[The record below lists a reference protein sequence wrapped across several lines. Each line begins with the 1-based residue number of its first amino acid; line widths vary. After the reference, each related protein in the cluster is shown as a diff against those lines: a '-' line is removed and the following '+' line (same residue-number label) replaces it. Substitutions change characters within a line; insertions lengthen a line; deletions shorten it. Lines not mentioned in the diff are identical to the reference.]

1 MSWAFVLLGIPALLL
16 LHGFFVTAEIGA
28 VSARRHRLVQL
39 AANGIKGARDFLPIT
54 QNPSRF
60 AAYVSACQVGITLT
74 CLVLGYWSY
83 AFLAMKLDDALAA
96 RLQLGEL
103 PARLLACTLVLG
115 IMMSLLVL
123 LGELVP
129 KSLALLRPESAAIHT
144 SGLMATLA
152 RLFRPV
158 TFFYDATARFLL
170 ARMGLSEATWQNT
183 HVHSPEEIQIL
194 VEESG
199 AEGLLEEEEQRL
211 LENTLRLRDFNAR
224 HAMIPRTQM
233 FTASVD
239 LPVPELLKLLAESP
253 YSRLPLYKDSPDTIV
268 GVVHLKDLVC
278 LTRDCSQIDHVSQV
292 MLPVPYVP
300 ETVPVDDLFNQL
312 QRKHYHV
319 AIVLDEFG
327 GTSGMVTLEDLIER
341 IFGDFEDEF
350 DPPEPRAELKAG
362 RLFLAGDVLLEDL
375 NEWLDVE
382 LDTEMVDTVGGLVVD
397 VRGDVPEV
405 GAEVDVQGFP
415 FRVERVEGKW
425 VARVSLPLTPEQA
438 TLFEESQP

>member
-1 MSWAFVLLGIPALLL
+1 MSWLVLLGIPVLLA

-28 VSARRHRLVQL
+28 VSARRHRLAQL
-39 AANGIKGARDFLPIT
+39 AANGVKGARDFLPVT
-54 QNPSRF
+54 QDAPRF

-83 AFLAMKLDDALAA
+83 AFLAMRVDDWLAA
-96 RLQLGEL
+96 QFGLD
-103 PARLLACTLVLG
+103 PTSARLLAVTLVLG
-115 IMMSLLVL
+115 VMMSLLVL

-129 KSLALLRPESAAIHT
+129 KSLAMVRPENAAIAT
-144 SGLMATLA
+144 SGLMGSLA
-152 RLFRPV
+152 RLLRPFTYV
-158 TFFYDATARFLL
+158 YDGTARFFL
-170 ARMGLSEATWQNT
+170 ARMGLSEAAWQNT

-211 LENTLRLRDFNAR
+211 LENTLRLRDFTAR

-239 LPVPELLKLLAESP
+239 LSVQELLKLLAESP
-253 YSRLPLYKDSPDTIV
+253 YSRLPLYRDSPDTIV

-278 LTRDCSQIDHVSQV
+278 LTRDCSHVEHVSQV
-292 MLPVPYVP
+292 MHSVPYVP
-300 ETVPVDDLFNQL
+300 ETVPVDVLFNQL
-312 QRKHYHV
+312 QRKHYHM

-350 DPPEPRAELKAG
+350 DPPEPQAELKG
-362 RLFLAGDVLLEDL
+362 DRLYVAGDVLVEDL
-375 NEWLDVE
+375 NEWLDLE
-382 LDTEMVDTVGGLVVD
+382 LDSEMVDTLGGLVMD
-397 VRGDVPEV
+397 ARGDVPEPSEQV
-405 GAEVDVQGFP
+405 EVAGIP

-425 VARVSLPLTPEQA
+425 VARVSLPVTPAQA
-438 TLFEESQP
+438 ASFEEAQP

>member
-1 MSWAFVLLGIPALLL
+1 MSWALILLGIPALLL

-28 VSARRHRLVQL
+28 VSARRHRLAQL
-39 AANGIKGARDFLPIT
+39 AANNVQAAKEFLPVT
-54 QNPSRF
+54 QDPYRF
-60 AAYVSACQVGITLT
+60 NAYVSACQVGITLT

-83 AFLAMKLDDALAA
+83 AFLAMPLKDVLAA
-96 RLQLGEL
+96 RFGLGDTVT
-103 PARLLACTLVLG
+103 RLLAVTLMLG
-115 IMMSLLVL
+115 VMASLLVL

-129 KSLALLRPESAAIHT
+129 KSLALLKPENAAIGT
-144 SGLMATLA
+144 AGFMCRLA
-152 RLFRPV
+152 RLFRPFTYV
-158 TFFYDATARFLL
+158 YDGTARFLL
-170 ARMGLSEATWQNT
+170 TRMGLSEATWQNT

-211 LENTLRLRDFNAR
+211 LENTLRLREFTAR

-239 LPVPELLKLLAESP
+239 LPIKELLKLLAESP
-253 YSRLPLYKDSPDTIV
+253 YSRLPLYKESPDHIV

-278 LTRDCSQIDHVSQV
+278 LSRDPDCVESVEQV
-292 MLPVPYVP
+292 MLKVPYVP
-300 ETVPVDDLFNQL
+300 ETVPVDELFNQL

-350 DPPEPRAELKAG
+350 DPPEAQAELKNE
-362 RLFLAGDVLLEDL
+362 RLYLAGDVLVEDL

-382 LDTEMVDTVGGLVVD
+382 LDSEMVDTIGGLVMD
-397 VRGDVPEV
+397 AQGDVPQPGTEV
-405 GAEVDVQGFP
+405 EIQGFT

-425 VARVSLPLTPEQA
+425 VARVSVPITPEQA
-438 TLFEESQP
+438 ASFEEAYS

>member
-1 MSWAFVLLGIPALLL
+1 MSWALILLGIPALLL
-16 LHGFFVTAEIGA
+16 MHGFFVTAEIGA
-28 VSARRHRLVQL
+28 VSARRHRLAQL
-39 AANGIKGARDFLPIT
+39 AANNVKAARDFLPVT
-54 QNPSRF
+54 QDAQRF
-60 AAYVSACQVGITLT
+60 GAYVSACQVGITLT

-83 AFLAMKLDDALAA
+83 AFLAMKLDDVLAA
-96 RLQLGEL
+96 QFQLSAT
-103 PARLLACTLVLG
+103 PARLLAVTLVLFV
-115 IMMSLLVL
+115 MTSLLVL

-129 KSLALLRPESAAIHT
+129 KSLALLRPEQATVAT
-144 SGLMATLA
+144 AGLMCRVA
-152 RLFRPV
+152 RLFRPF
-158 TFFYDATARFLL
+158 TFVYDGTARFFL
-170 ARMGLSEATWQNT
+170 ARIGLSEATWQNT

-211 LENTLRLRDFNAR
+211 LENTLRLREFTAR

-239 LPVPELLKLLAESP
+239 LPVKELLRLLAESP
-253 YSRLPLYKDSPDTIV
+253 YSRLPLYRDSPDQIV

-278 LTRDCSQIDHVSQV
+278 LVRDNSHVEHVSQV

-312 QRKHYHV
+312 QRKHYHM

-350 DPPEPRAELKAG
+350 DPPEPQAELKSG
-362 RLFLAGDVLLEDL
+362 RLYMAGDVLVEDV
-375 NEWLDVE
+375 NAWLDLE
-382 LDTEMVDTVGGLVVD
+382 LDSEMVDTVGGLVMD
-397 VRGDVPEV
+397 AQGDVPEPGSEVEV
-405 GAEVDVQGFP
+405 GDFK
-415 FRVERVEGKW
+415 FRVERVEGNW
-425 VARVSLPLTPEQA
+425 VARVSLPVTPEQA
-438 TLFEESQP
+438 ALFEEAHP